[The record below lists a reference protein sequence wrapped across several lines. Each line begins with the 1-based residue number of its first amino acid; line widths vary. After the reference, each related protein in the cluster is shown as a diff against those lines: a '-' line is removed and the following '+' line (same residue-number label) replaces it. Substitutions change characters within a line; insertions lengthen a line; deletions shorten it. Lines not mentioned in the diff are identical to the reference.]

1 MTVLRGY
8 LVLGLFAIFFHNSYS
23 DTVVR
28 AGFSARSETWIDR
41 QWFTR

>member
-1 MTVLRGY
+1 MLLYYQGY

-28 AGFSARSETWIDR
+28 AGFPARSETRIDH
-41 QWFTR
+41 Q